1 MKNCTALPY
10 CAALRL
16 VSVLLFLGVPARGAE
31 VMACPPWEITVVD
44 ESGNPM
50 AGCAV
55 VQEWGCQFRH
65 DYVAGSAAG
74 LTDSDGKVQ
83 FPARSVSPPTESPGK
98 KVQRGIDPPRDR
110 RPAASVVVSKAGCK
124 RRGGRILWPTNALS
138 HGAYSGW
145 VTNCHEPA
153 TQTNR

>member
-1 MKNCTALPY
+1 MKTCTALPH
-10 CAALRL
+10 CAALWL

-44 ESGNPM
+44 ESGKPM

-74 LTDSDGKVQ
+74 LTDSAGKIQ
-83 FPARSVSPPTESPGK
+83 FPARSVSPPTESRGK
-98 KVQRGIDPPRDR
+98 KVQRGIDRPPDR
-110 RPAASVVVSKAGCK
+110 RPAASVIVSKAGCK
-124 RRGGRILWPTNALS
+124 FEWLQSRNEPRN
-138 HGAYSGW
+138 
-145 VTNCHEPA
+145 VTTREGLRTRVVLKREKPG
-153 TQTNR
+153 